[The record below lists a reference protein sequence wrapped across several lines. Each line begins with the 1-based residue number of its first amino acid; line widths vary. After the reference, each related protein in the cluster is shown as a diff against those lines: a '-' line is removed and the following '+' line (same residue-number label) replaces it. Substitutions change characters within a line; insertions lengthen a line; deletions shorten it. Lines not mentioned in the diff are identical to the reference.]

1 MIEIKELIIRTTI
14 KPRDNQSSTNE
25 SNQIDHYRIKKEI
38 LEESVEHF
46 SKVLKNKK
54 ER

>member
-1 MIEIKELIIRTTI
+1 MVEIRELVIKTTI
-14 KPRDNQSSTNE
+14 VSRGNNSTQNEPTKADLNQL
-25 SNQIDHYRIKKEI
+25 KKEI
-38 LEESVEHF
+38 LEESAEHF

>member
-1 MIEIKELIIRTTI
+1 MLEIKELIINTTI
-14 KPRDNQSSTNE
+14 EQRENNSSTNE
-25 SNQIDHYRIKKEI
+25 PSQVDHYRIKKEI
-38 LEESVEHF
+38 LEESAEHF

>member
-1 MIEIKELIIRTTI
+1 MVEIKELIIRTTI
-14 KPRDNQSSTNE
+14 EPSSNNTSQNE
-25 SNQIDHYRIKKEI
+25 PTRERLHQLKKEI
-38 LEESVEHF
+38 LEESAEHF